1 MNPLKTLSTGLAVA
15 ALGVGL
21 AGATPASA
29 NPGAIIAGVV
39 GGVAV
44 GAMIAGAANAANAP
58 YGGPYGY
65 YAAQPVYPPAPV
77 YAPAPAYQPVYDQDE
92 VDYAPRCRVAQ
103 RPVYDDWG
111 RFVGYR
117 QSRRCR

>member
-15 ALGVGL
+15 ALGAGL

-65 YAAQPVYPPAPV
+65 YAAQPAYPPAP
-77 YAPAPAYQPVYDQDE
+77 ACQPVYDQDE